1 MWKKPLANSRK
12 QQRVKLGLLALGLL
26 ISILILSK
34 SVETI
39 SLFGQPKSSSLSV
52 GKNSFWEQNLALNFI
67 LTSADNG
74 AQNINLI
81 SFQPKEGRIILL
93 KLSQEIYLEVPKG
106 FGFWTLGSVYKLGQV
121 ENPPIGGRLL
131 QLSTSQL
138 LGLPID
144 GIIIVKGKILS
155 PDKFLISLHQNPLS
169 MVGLVKDVQTNLSP
183 LQTIQLFWSLSQVR
197 KDKIITL
204 DLAQSSITESKLL
217 ADSSRVLGVDTVKL
231 DYFIRQNMSDQSILE
246 EELSV
251 AIFNGTKI
259 AGLAQQAARMVTNM
273 GGNVLWTGNLE
284 GDLEKSAVVLSREE
298 ALPADSLT
306 VKRLSQIFAPH
317 CLIEP
322 CQSSDPKVTSSRAQ
336 INIILGEDYYHFWNK
351 R

>member
-39 SLFGQPKSSSLSV
+39 ALFGQPFNSSLSL
-52 GKNSFWEQNLALNFI
+52 GKNSFWEQNLTLNFI
-67 LTSADNG
+67 LTSTDNG
-74 AQNINLI
+74 AQNISLI
-81 SFQPKEGRIILL
+81 SFQPKEDRIVLL
-93 KLSQEIYLEVPKG
+93 KLSKEIYFEAPKG

-131 QLSTSQL
+131 QLSASKL

-144 GIIIVKGKILS
+144 GIIILNT
-155 PDKFLISLHQNPLS
+155 DKQASQLLTNLHQNPLLAL
-169 MVGLVKDVQTNLSP
+169 GLIKDVQTNLSP
-183 LQTIQLFWSLSQVR
+183 LQTIKLFWSLSQVR

-217 ADSSRVLGVDTVKL
+217 PDSSRVLGVDTVKL
-231 DYFIRQNMSDQSILE
+231 DYFIRQNMSDRSILE
-246 EELSV
+246 EEAAV
-251 AIFNGTKI
+251 AIFNGTQI
-259 AGLAQQAARMVTNM
+259 PGLAQQAARMVANM

-284 GDLEKSAVVLSREE
+284 QDLEKSAVIISGEE
-298 ALPADSLT
+298 TLLPNSLT

-317 CLIEP
+317 CLMEP

-336 INIILGEDYYHFWNK
+336 INIILGEDYYNFWNK